1 MENNESIFKVLKP
14 EDNTFF
20 SKLNSSDLLDLMILL
35 EEYYLEYR
43 ENLDLRSDVTFGLE
57 LEFEHSNN
65 VMINTRLKSLGIANR
80 WPIKP
85 DITLFNGGEIAS
97 PILRD
102 KKETWL
108 ELKKVCDILNKY
120 AKIGEN
126 SGGHIHIGSHVL
138 GSKKDSWLN
147 FIKFWAAYENII
159 FRFSYGEYLTE
170 RPNIM
175 RYASPLALDFFEDC
189 EKISDEVYNATDL
202 IYLIDASKLR
212 AVSFRKVY
220 DLDKFSK
227 NDTIEFRCSNGTL
240 NPIIWQNNVN
250 FFAKIL
256 KYAKSTSFDQDIVT
270 KRFLKLK
277 DENLTINL
285 YDEINLDQAL
295 ELCDLLFTNNRDKIY
310 FLRQYL
316 KEFKI
321 ETMPFVK
328 AKKFTL

>member
-1 MENNESIFKVLKP
+1 MKNNKSIFKVIKP
-14 EDNTFF
+14 NDNTFF

-35 EEYYLEYR
+35 EEYHLEYR
-43 ENLDLRSDVTFGLE
+43 ETLNLKSDVTFGLE

-65 VMINTRLKSLGIANR
+65 ILINIHLKSLGIANR

-97 PILRD
+97 PILCD

-108 ELKKVCDILNKY
+108 ELKKVCEILNKY

-126 SGGHIHIGSHVL
+126 AGGHIHIGSHVL
-138 GSKKDSWLN
+138 GPKKEAWLN
-147 FIKFWAAYENII
+147 FIKLWAAYENII

-170 RPNIM
+170 RPNVM
-175 RYASPLALDFFEDC
+175 RYASPLALDFFEDY
-189 EKISDEVYNATDL
+189 EKVSSETYNITDL
-202 IYLIDASKLR
+202 IYLANASKLR

-220 DLDKFSK
+220 NLDKFSK
-227 NDTIEFRCSNGTL
+227 SDTIEFRCPNGTL

-250 FFAKIL
+250 LFTKIL
-256 KYAKSTSFDQDIVT
+256 KYAKSTHFDQDIVN
-270 KRFLKLK
+270 KRLLKLE
-277 DENLTINL
+277 DLSINL
-285 YDEINLDQAL
+285 YSEVYLDQAL
-295 ELCDLLFTNNRDKIY
+295 ELCDILFTNNRDKIY

-316 KEFKI
+316 KEFKTD
-321 ETMPFVK
+321 TMPLVK